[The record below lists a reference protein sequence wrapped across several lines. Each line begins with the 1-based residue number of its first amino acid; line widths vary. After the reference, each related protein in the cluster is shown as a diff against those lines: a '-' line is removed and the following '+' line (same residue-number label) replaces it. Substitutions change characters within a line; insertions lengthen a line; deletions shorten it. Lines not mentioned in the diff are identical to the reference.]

1 MKCWE
6 IKNNIEND
14 MKEKWYSKYA
24 TVYGKPYTS
33 EYKQIAEEI
42 KSKILKLQSDKP
54 VVSVV
59 MIAHNEGENLLS
71 NLWSV
76 SEMQCKYP
84 VEIIGVDNDSTDNSV
99 QVYRDCGLEPLLVT
113 DHHTAGASRQAALE
127 ISRGK
132 YYVCMDGDTMYP
144 PKYIETMV
152 DALVADDKAVAACA
166 RWDFLPRKGVS
177 RVGMKLYEFFR
188 NVHLNALAHKR
199 PELAVRG
206 MTLVLVSELA
216 RRFGFRRDIKSGE
229 DGSLVLKL
237 KEFGKVV
244 FIHDRNT
251 IVMTGWRTMEKDGSL
266 TNTLFVR
273 LKRHISNLSYY
284 FTSEKNYEDNG
295 NNIDR

>member
-1 MKCWE
+1 
-6 IKNNIEND
+6 

-24 TVYGKPYTS
+24 TVYGKPYTF

-42 KSKILKLQSDKP
+42 KSKILKLQSKDP

-84 VEIIGVDNDSTDNSV
+84 VEIIGVDNDSTDNTV
-99 QVYRDCGLEPLLVT
+99 QVYKDCGLEPLLVT

-166 RWDFLPRKGVS
+166 RWDFLPREGVS
-177 RVGMKLYEFFR
+177 RMGMKFYEILR
-188 NVHLNALAHKR
+188 NIHLNALSHKR

-206 MTLVLVSELA
+206 MTLVLVTEYA
-216 RRFGFRRDIKSGE
+216 KKFGFRRDIKSGE
-229 DGSLVLKL
+229 DGSLVLNL
-237 KEFGKVV
+237 KTLGRIIFMHNKKA
-244 FIHDRNT
+244 
-251 IVMTGWRTMEKDGSL
+251 IVMTGWRTMLKDG
-266 TNTLFVR
+266 TLSKALWNR
-273 LKRHISNLSYY
+273 LKRQLRNVRYYVTDSNH
-284 FTSEKNYEDNG
+284 YEDDDYNL
-295 NNIDR
+295 DK

>member
-1 MKCWE
+1 MKYWE
-6 IKNNIEND
+6 RKNNTKND

-152 DALVADDKAVAACA
+152 DTLVADDKAVAACA
-166 RWDFLPRKGVS
+166 KWDFLPREGVS
-177 RVGMKLYEFFR
+177 RMGMKFYEILR
-188 NVHLNALAHKR
+188 NIHLNALSHKR

-206 MTLVLVSELA
+206 MTLVLVTEYA
-216 RRFGFRRDIKSGE
+216 KRFGFRRDIKSGE
-229 DGSLVLKL
+229 DGSLILRL
-237 KEFGKVV
+237 KELGKVIFV
-244 FIHDRNT
+244 HNKKT
-251 IVMTGWRTMEKDGSL
+251 LVMTGWRTMSKDG
-266 TNTLFVR
+266 TLNDALIHR
-273 LKRHISNLSYY
+273 LKRHLKNISYY
-284 FTSEKNYEDNG
+284 FTSTNHYDDDSSNLNK
-295 NNIDR
+295 